1 MTLDF
6 SYFGIQ
12 IPLSNLSC
20 RKQTGIPMCLT
31 LGVNISASTKETK
44 LVLYSQC
51 TVGVPIWSFKAYMY
65 LWIVFVIFTY
75 LYMHIISPSVESDSI
90 AGRICTFHHTSTP
103 IIVCIIPETD
113 RRMLIIIAWCAYL

>member
-1 MTLDF
+1 
-6 SYFGIQ
+6 
-12 IPLSNLSC
+12 
-20 RKQTGIPMCLT
+20 MCLT